1 MKKFLSIKMVVMIFM
16 MLALVGCGVNNSSN
30 ESTDASSGE
39 GTGDK
44 PKVAVVLQ
52 SLTSEYWNFVQAGAK
67 QAFEDFNVE
76 GTILGPSSESQV
88 MEQINM
94 MQDALTKGPDAL
106 VVSATQPE
114 TAIPTFNQYKDSNI
128 PVLLINQ
135 DVDWDDK
142 VTFIGTDNFTAGKQG
157 GELIASKLQKGDKV
171 ALIGGVLGSQTHR
184 DRLDGAKEALVAAGM
199 EVVAE
204 QPADSDKSK
213 AMNVMEN
220 ILESNP
226 DLKGVFVSS
235 DDMAMGASRGVQ
247 NKGADVQVVGLDG
260 TVESIESVIK
270 GNTVGTVAQNPYDI
284 GYKGVE
290 NAIKAI
296 KGESVDKRIDTGAE
310 VITKENAKERLE
322 FLKSI
327 SE

>member
-1 MKKFLSIKMVVMIFM
+1 MKKHFLFQIYVLI
-16 MLALVGCGVNNSSN
+16 MLVCTLVGCNTNNTTSESS
-30 ESTDASSGE
+30 DSSSKE
-39 GTGDK
+39 EK
-44 PKVAVVLQ
+44 SKVVVVLQ
-52 SLTSEYWNFVQAGAK
+52 SLTSEYWNFVQAGAE
-67 QAFEDFNVE
+67 QAFNDYNVD

-114 TAIPTFNQYKDSNI
+114 TAIPTFNQYKESNI

-142 VTFIGTDNFTAGKQG
+142 VTFIGTDNFTAGKKG
-157 GELIASKLQKGDKV
+157 GELLASKLQKGDKV
-171 ALIGGVLGSQTHR
+171 SLIGGVLGSQTHR

-220 ILESNP
+220 IIESNP
-226 DLKGVFVSS
+226 GLKGVFVSS

-270 GNTVGTVAQNPYDI
+270 GNTVGTVAQNPYDM

-296 KGESVDKRIDTGAE
+296 KGESVEKRIDTGAE
-310 VITKENAKERLE
+310 LITKENAQERLD
-322 FLKSI
+322 FLRSI

>member
-1 MKKFLSIKMVVMIFM
+1 MKKHFLFQIIVLI
-16 MLALVGCGVNNSSN
+16 MLLCTLVGCNTNNTTSESADTSSN
-30 ESTDASSGE
+30 EE
-39 GTGDK
+39 K
-44 PKVAVVLQ
+44 PKVVVVLQ

-67 QAFEDFNVE
+67 QAFKDFNVD

-114 TAIPTFNQYKDSNI
+114 TAIPTFNQYKESDI

-135 DVDWDDK
+135 DVDWDNK
-142 VTFIGTDNFTAGKQG
+142 VTFIGTDNFTAGKKG
-157 GELIASKLQKGDKV
+157 GELLASMLQKGDKV

-220 ILESNP
+220 IIESNTG
-226 DLKGVFVSS
+226 LKGVFVSS

-260 TVESIESVIK
+260 TVESLESVIK
-270 GNTVGTVAQNPYDI
+270 DNTVGTVAQNPYDM

-296 KGESVDKRIDTGAE
+296 KGDSVEKRIDTGAE
-310 VITKENAKERLE
+310 VITKENAQERLD

>member
-1 MKKFLSIKMVVMIFM
+1 MKKLFSFQMIILI
-16 MLALVGCGVNNSSN
+16 MLVFTLVGCNTSNTTSESADSSSN
-30 ESTDASSGE
+30 EE
-39 GTGDK
+39 K
-44 PKVAVVLQ
+44 PKVVVVLQ

-67 QAFEDFNVE
+67 QAFKDFNVD

-114 TAIPTFNQYKDSNI
+114 TAIPTFNQYKENNI

-135 DVDWDDK
+135 DVEWVDK
-142 VTFIGTDNFTAGKQG
+142 VTFIGTDNFTAGKKG
-157 GELIASKLQKGDKV
+157 GELLASKLQKGDKV

-184 DRLDGAKEALVAAGM
+184 DRLDGAKEGLVAAGM

-220 ILESNP
+220 IIESNP
-226 DLKGVFVSS
+226 ELKGVFVSS

-247 NKGADVQVVGLDG
+247 NKGVEVQVVGLDG

-270 GNTVGTVAQNPYDI
+270 GNTVGTVAQNPYDM

-296 KGESVDKRIDTGAE
+296 KGESVEKRIDTGAE
-310 VITKENAKERLE
+310 VITKENAQERLD